1 MRFVLAPLRKLHLK
15 RAAVQVDETQM
26 INTRKNRV
34 TKRFGNIF
42 CMCRVGCQVQICNS
56 PVIDDKIHPLRL
68 EQLEIL
74 NNIALL
80 KDGLT
85 NMIDSKCE
93 NDAALIYQLWAR
105 LQIQALYK
113 RFDEIKEIDFDDVY
127 SAALAGERHS

>member
-1 MRFVLAPLRKLHLK
+1 MRNKAIKKAMRFVLTPLRKLHLK
-15 RAAVQVDETQM
+15 GAAVQVDEMQM
-26 INTRKNRV
+26 RNTRKKRI

-42 CMCRVGCQVQICNS
+42 RVCRVGCQVQLCKS
-56 PVIDDKIHPLRL
+56 PTMNDKIHPLML

-80 KDGLT
+80 KDGLS

-93 NDAALIYQLWAR
+93 NHAALIYQMWAR

-113 RFDEIKEIDFDDVY
+113 RFDEIKEIDFDDV
-127 SAALAGERHS
+127 